1 MFSFE
6 YFIWNIFVSI
16 FCLNVFET
24 FILLENFS
32 CKPQWIFEKITQSNF
47 PPYKLNIASIKIY
60 IMGPGFFSQNNT
72 WKLVLVQYKWNE
84 HLNISRKKKL
94 FVKIRLFLGFLLP
107 KNTEFSFLCKLFGR
121 LVDINMQALIG
132 NMIQLWFVWKLFYF
146 SKKLPKIGKFCN
158 ILLFFL
164 VIYPLKKVLKIVNND
179 DDDDNNNNNDNN
191 STYQI
196 ITLESFIDNVI
207 DKL

>member
-6 YFIWNIFVSI
+6 YFIWNISVSI

-60 IMGPGFFSQNNT
+60 IMGPGFFSQNYT

-94 FVKIRLFLGFLLP
+94 FVKIKLFWGFLLP

-121 LVDINMQALIG
+121 LVDINMQALTG

-164 VIYPLKKVLKIVNND
+164 VIYPLKKVLKIVNNN
-179 DDDDNNNNNDNN
+179 DDDDNNNNNDNH

>member
-1 MFSFE
+1 
-6 YFIWNIFVSI
+6 
-16 FCLNVFET
+16 
-24 FILLENFS
+24 
-32 CKPQWIFEKITQSNF
+32 
-47 PPYKLNIASIKIY
+47 
-60 IMGPGFFSQNNT
+60 
-72 WKLVLVQYKWNE
+72 
-84 HLNISRKKKL
+84 
-94 FVKIRLFLGFLLP
+94 
-107 KNTEFSFLCKLFGR
+107 
-121 LVDINMQALIG
+121 MQALTG

-164 VIYPLKKVLKIVNND
+164 VIYPLKKVLKIVNNN
-179 DDDDNNNNNDNN
+179 DDDDNNNNNDNH